1 MKREIFLTLFLSK
14 LLLYIWSV
22 SDAYAEYS
30 KVPVERAVKVPDQL
44 TMEQA
49 ASTLW
54 QGFTAHAF
62 ACSSY
67 PIKAGD
73 KILVHAAAGGVGNL
87 IIQIAK
93 NAGTCRY
100 HCHLNNKL
108 NQFETFWDSFICAF
122 AYKLAVFSAD
132 MQK

>member
-1 MKREIFLTLFLSK
+1 
-14 LLLYIWSV
+14 
-22 SDAYAEYS
+22 
-30 KVPVERAVKVPDQL
+30 
-44 TMEQA
+44 MEQA

-100 HCHLNNKL
+100 MYHCYASNKTNLNKFGIL
-108 NQFETFWDSFICAF
+108 ACVLAFI
-122 AYKLAVFSAD
+122 S
-132 MQK
+132 

>member
-1 MKREIFLTLFLSK
+1 MTAGLHNNLIPRVSPFEHPLPIPHPLKQPEEREISLTPFLFK
-14 LLLYIWSV
+14 LLLYILSV
-22 SDAYAEYS
+22 SDAYAQYS
-30 KVPVERAVKVPDQL
+30 KVPAERAVKVPDQL

-62 ACSSY
+62 ARSSY

-93 NAGTCRY
+93 NAGRY
-100 HCHLNNKL
+100 HYR
-108 NQFETFWDSFICAF
+108 I
-122 AYKLAVFSAD
+122 
-132 MQK
+132 

>member
-1 MKREIFLTLFLSK
+1 M
-14 LLLYIWSV
+14 
-22 SDAYAEYS
+22 
-30 KVPVERAVKVPDQL
+30 PDQL

-73 KILVHAAAGGVGNL
+73 KILVHAAAGGVGSL

-93 NAGTCRY
+93 NAGNCDARLFQCY
-100 HCHLNNKL
+100 FDSKL
-108 NQFETFWDSFICAF
+108 KVFWGP
-122 AYKLAVFSAD
+122 
-132 MQK
+132 

>member
-1 MKREIFLTLFLSK
+1 
-14 LLLYIWSV
+14 
-22 SDAYAEYS
+22 
-30 KVPVERAVKVPDQL
+30 
-44 TMEQA
+44 MEQA

-67 PIKAGD
+67 PVKAGD

-93 NAGTCRY
+93 NAGTCR
-100 HCHLNNKL
+100 
-108 NQFETFWDSFICAF
+108 
-122 AYKLAVFSAD
+122 
-132 MQK
+132 

>member
-1 MKREIFLTLFLSK
+1 
-14 LLLYIWSV
+14 
-22 SDAYAEYS
+22 
-30 KVPVERAVKVPDQL
+30 
-44 TMEQA
+44 MEQA

-100 HCHLNNKL
+100 HCHESNETNLN
-108 NQFETFWDSFICAF
+108 TFGI
-122 AYKLAVFSAD
+122 LASHSACVYRLATYRCVLC
-132 MQK
+132 